1 MPHEYLIPLAALLCV
16 QRTNLCHQ
24 EVVEIFKF
32 LQVPLHELSYLL
44 LMVSGRL
51 YRYRCIERT
60 RTSSSAKELFC
71 KTTQCCR
78 FSCVMR
84 PVAHCRSCCAS
95 CWCQKQLKNWHKRSQ
110 ERGDFWCW
118 GMKLVLSWLPA
129 SGLSMSVHQCAHIPM
144 APATNSRDRERS
156 KSYQMLNKSER
167 VLSQLISELYCRT
180 QIPPVPPRCCR
191 LFRDG
196 IGE

>member
-1 MPHEYLIPLAALLCV
+1 MPHKYLIPLAALLCV

-51 YRYRCIERT
+51 YRYRCNERT
-60 RTSSSAKELFC
+60 RTSSSAKELFY

-78 FSCVMR
+78 FV
-84 PVAHCRSCCAS
+84 
-95 CWCQKQLKNWHKRSQ
+95 L
-110 ERGDFWCW
+110 RGLLPIA
-118 GMKLVLSWLPA
+118 GPAVLPA
-129 SGLSMSVHQCAHIPM
+129 GVKSNWKTDTKDHRKEEISDAEVWSWYCPGCQPSGLSMSVHQCAHIPV

-156 KSYQMLNKSER
+156 KSYQMLIR
-167 VLSQLISELYCRT
+167 AGLITADFWVIL
-180 QIPPVPPRCCR
+180 
-191 LFRDG
+191 
-196 IGE
+196 